1 MDLTGSRANLQRSD
15 RDSADLIQRLCKNE
29 LVQERYIRYQGVEAN
44 HRGQFPGIYGLA
56 NGLARAGKL
65 SPGDYLWW
73 QAANA
78 FGDAAYPDPSAL
90 HSEVYNRQINPH
102 AQAWFKTSAKHL
114 IAYTAGYLVLLRKYG
129 VAVVELRSNNP
140 GALLYED
147 SVQIVV
153 NPY

>member
-1 MDLTGSRANLQRSD
+1 MIEVANYLRCQGLQLDSR
-15 RDSADLIQRLCKNE
+15 
-29 LVQERYIRYQGVEAN
+29 GV
-44 HRGQFPGIYGLA
+44 FPGIYGLA
-56 NGLARAGKL
+56 NGLARADKL
-65 SPGDYLWW
+65 SPQDYLWW

-90 HSEVYNRQINPH
+90 HPEVYNRQINPH

-129 VAVVELRSNNP
+129 ILVVELRSNDP
-140 GALLYED
+140 GEIIYED

-153 NPY
+153 NPC